1 LGEAEHRR
9 EVFDEDEEDM
19 DFGARAILASRRLV
33 VVPSARVVHHGP
45 DAVLKKQLGIPFT
58 ERPHRGNEHF

>member
-1 LGEAEHRR
+1 
-9 EVFDEDEEDM
+9 M